1 MNRDN
6 NAVNDDVLF
15 DDWATR
21 DPAIYA
27 RQKRVY
33 AFSLVAIGV
42 SLLIPVIASF
52 FFVYLLIVVLLIAPG
67 FFCFLYEFLRFKNGH
82 LKVYKDKIV
91 IVNAFKNKK
100 VISYVKEDTS
110 LMLTSSHGRSFAIVM
125 SFLVGKKVIA
135 EYKDYVNRASMYQE
149 PKTAWE
155 IGIKALGL
163 KIIDPQEIIKND

>member
-1 MNRDN
+1 MNRNN

-27 RQKRVY
+27 RAMRAH
-33 AFSLVAIGV
+33 AFAVVLTGVLSLIA
-42 SLLIPVIASF
+42 VIASF
-52 FFVYLLIVVLLIAPG
+52 FFVYLLIVVLFIAPG
-67 FFCFLYEFLRFKNGH
+67 FFGFLYEFLRFKNGH

-100 VISYVKEDTS
+100 VIPYVKEETS
-110 LMLTSSHGRSFAIVM
+110 LMLTSSHRRPFAIVM

-135 EYKDYVNRASMYQE
+135 EYKDYVNLPSMYQE

>member
-6 NAVNDDVLF
+6 NDINDDVLF

-27 RQKRVY
+27 RVNRANTFAVVL
-33 AFSLVAIGV
+33 AGVLSLIA
-42 SLLIPVIASF
+42 VIASF
-52 FFVYLLIVVLLIAPG
+52 FFVYLLIVVLLFAPA
-67 FFCFLYEFLRFKNGH
+67 FFYLLHEFLRFKNGH

-100 VISYVKEDTS
+100 VIPYVKEETS
-110 LMLTSSHGRSFAIVM
+110 LMLTGTIRSFDIVM

-135 EYKDYVNRASMYQE
+135 EYKDYVNRASLYQE